1 MNPIKVHETK
11 IPLVVG
17 GICSIIFLI
26 MFILSLIS
34 AITNKDTVLIIISI
48 LVFGG
53 FTLLGIYL
61 LFDYFR
67 RSLILYSTHIT
78 YTPAIGKTKTFYY
91 NEITSVKFMAK
102 GTTLQYRIY
111 SNENILASFELNM
124 KNVELALEYFEQR
137 NITIEKA
144 DVFKYGNKLDKIK
157 ENLQRNKEN
166 EGNYIKNTWSKERL
180 NKEHR
185 IIKIIRYL
193 IPPLIILSFFL
204 SAKVSFILLIS
215 LLLIIWIMYI
225 ILYPKLAFE
234 VSEKDKASN
243 LRFQFP
249 FISSAII
256 VVILLK
262 STDVINETNKE
273 FFGYIIIFSIILMIS
288 YFVMLF
294 IKRRKE
300 NTGKILLVLLGT
312 FIISISIV
320 RPINYVLTTGVIGHK
335 TVKISDKS
343 IYNSKNGTD
352 YTLEVILKNNTRESM
367 NVSKSLYNSVDI
379 NDNVKICKRRSL
391 IGYDYCTLH
400 K

>member
-1 MNPIKVHETK
+1 M
-11 IPLVVG
+11 G
-17 GICSIIFLI
+17 
-26 MFILSLIS
+26 
-34 AITNKDTVLIIISI
+34 
-48 LVFGG
+48 
-53 FTLLGIYL
+53 
-61 LFDYFR
+61 
-67 RSLILYSTHIT
+67 
-78 YTPAIGKTKTFYY
+78 
-91 NEITSVKFMAK
+91 K

-124 KNVELALEYFEQR
+124 KNVEPALEYFEQR
-137 NITIEKA
+137 NITIEEA

-157 ENLQRNKEN
+157 ENLQQNKEN
-166 EGNYIKNTWSKERL
+166 EANYIKRTWSKERL
-180 NKEHR
+180 NKERR
-185 IIKIIRYL
+185 ITKIIRYL

-204 SAKVSFILLIS
+204 SAKISFILLIS

-234 VSEKDKASN
+234 VSEKNKASN

-262 STDVINETNKE
+262 STDAINESNKE
-273 FFGYIIIFSIILMIS
+273 FFGYIIIFSIIFMIS

-320 RPINYVLTTGVIGHK
+320 RPINYVLTTGVIEHE

-352 YTLEVILKNNTRESM
+352 YTLEVILKNNTKKSM

-379 NDNVKICKRRSL
+379 NDNVKTCKRRSL